1 MLATLQIAMPIHGGI
16 MPAHAILV
24 CLTFLFVLVG
34 RSLSGNVAIDP
45 DSLRNVSELIS
56 TKGYPVEEYEVIT
69 SDGYVIGIQRIPRG
83 KNESSDGT
91 VTNKT
96 TILLQHGMLG
106 SSADYVLNFPN
117 QSLGFLLA
125 DAGYDVWLG
134 NARGNIYTSNM
145 KLSRDDRR
153 FWDFSI
159 DEMASEDLPSII
171 DTILKITGKEKLQ
184 YVGWSQGALQMFALL
199 SEKPEYNK
207 KSRMAVYFNHNP
219 SGTSVNDILHLAQ
232 LIRCNCS
239 RKFDYGII
247 KNLAKYGK
255 SKPPEYELSHVE
267 VPVAIYWS
275 KGDWFAVEKDVARL
289 RDGLS
294 NVVEYYQV
302 PDEQFTHYD
311 FSWGINAE
319 PILFRQMMSVMAKY
333 QT

>member
-1 MLATLQIAMPIHGGI
+1 METAAAFLRLSFYAIFVFFVHFSIH
-16 MPAHAILV
+16 MN
-24 CLTFLFVLVG
+24 FLF
-34 RSLSGNVAIDP
+34 
-45 DSLRNVSELIS
+45 
-56 TKGYPVEEYEVIT
+56 
-69 SDGYVIGIQRIPRG
+69 Q
-83 KNESSDGT
+83 
-91 VTNKT
+91 
-96 TILLQHGMLG
+96 
-106 SSADYVLNFPN
+106 
-117 QSLGFLLA
+117 
-125 DAGYDVWLG
+125 
-134 NARGNIYTSNM
+134 
-145 KLSRDDRR
+145 
-153 FWDFSI
+153 
-159 DEMASEDLPSII
+159 
-171 DTILKITGKEKLQ
+171 
-184 YVGWSQGALQMFALL
+184 
-199 SEKPEYNK
+199 
-207 KSRMAVYFNHNP
+207 SRMAVYFNHNP

-232 LIRCNCS
+232 LIRCNCF